1 MKKLQT
7 ILCLFIFL
15 LLTGTAFGQA
25 KIDRGS
31 SGSMTY
37 PGAGIPVTDGAQWL
51 SSYTFSTNTSL
62 GTSDT
67 VISSQNAVK
76 SYVDAKVSDTA
87 YNATTWDAVT
97 TIAPSKNAIRD
108 YLESRMPSCTDGTC
122 GIGLTNNSAAFT
134 PTTGDFYT
142 EINHI
147 PFFIVGATQNT
158 IPLGPAA
165 GQITFAGP
173 SAARTVTL
181 PDAAFTVAKNDGSNL
196 TLGSQAIGDIL
207 YASSTTAYTRLADV
221 AINQPLLSG
230 GVGAAPGYAG
240 YYFSGTA
247 AATYTFPA
255 ASKTLAAND
264 GSNLTIASQAIGD
277 LLVASSTTAY
287 GRLADVA
294 VGTPLVSG
302 GVGAAP
308 TYGTT
313 NIKGY
318 MGAGA
323 NPQTQS
329 SATAGV
335 ACDWSLGSTCE
346 ISLAASSTAMAVTS
360 SNAVVGQVYRIA
372 FIEPGANPSN
382 GYTPTYSGAT
392 VHWVGGT
399 ALVLSTTINYVDY
412 MTCYV
417 RTGPIFDCG
426 TGLAAH

>member
-165 GQITFAGP
+165 GPITFAGP

-221 AINQPLLSG
+221 A
-230 GVGAAPGYAG
+230 
-240 YYFSGTA
+240 
-247 AATYTFPA
+247 
-255 ASKTLAAND
+255 
-264 GSNLTIASQAIGD
+264 
-277 LLVASSTTAY
+277 
-287 GRLADVA
+287 

-323 NPQTQS
+323 NPQTQL
-329 SATAGV
+329 SAAAGV

-346 ISLAASSTAMAVTS
+346 ISLAASSTAMVITS

-426 TGLAAH
+426 TGLAVH